1 MHFEFHYLSELIKQ
15 PANCSQLSLGRIT
28 FETLQMRDVTNQI
41 LLFYK
46 YSSKRYS
53 FFSFSFFF
61 LLLMLSFNNW
71 VDWNSRLHKS
81 NYVPLLTTFLCF
93 YIYRYCVWWVLVVEP
108 LYLELFR
115 LRIFL
120 ELFFSPLTFT
130 SIVKLIFN
138 LWFLLI

>member
-1 MHFEFHYLSELIKQ
+1 MHFEFHYLSKLIKQ

-53 FFSFSFFF
+53 FFSFSFF

-71 VDWNSRLHKS
+71 ADWNSRLHKS
-81 NYVPLLTTFLCF
+81 NYVPLLTTFLCS
-93 YIYRYCVWWVLVVEP
+93 YICRYCVWWVLVVEP

-130 SIVKLIFN
+130 SVVKLIFD